1 MAAQTIPAL
10 LMNGTCPT
18 ILLTRP
24 APASRKFAQRLR
36 DAGVTAPI
44 VTSPLMRINPVAV
57 SLPEG
62 LRGVL
67 FTSMNGVAAVEGRS
81 LPAWCVGDATAAAAA
96 RAGWQAISAGGDA
109 EALYKR
115 VLADAP
121 HGPLLH
127 LRGEHARGDL
137 AQRLST
143 AGIETSE
150 TVVYRQTTEPLGPE
164 ARRLLSGNSPV
175 LVPLFSPR
183 SAETF
188 LAEGSFRAPLVGIA
202 ISTAVAD
209 ILAKAGVARIDVAA
223 EPTADAMIGAI
234 LARLGAD

>member
-10 LMNGTCPT
+10 LMNSTCPT

-24 APASRKFAQRLR
+24 APASRRFAQRLQ
-36 DAGVTAPI
+36 DAGVAVPI
-44 VTSPLMRINPVAV
+44 VTSPLMRIDPLTV

-67 FTSMNGVAAVEGRS
+67 FTSKNGVAAVEGRD
-81 LPAWCVGDATAAAAA
+81 LPAWCVGDATAEAAAQ
-96 RAGWQAISAGGDA
+96 AGWRAVSAGGDA
-109 EALYKR
+109 EALYR
-115 VLADAP
+115 RLLADAP
-121 HGPLLH
+121 KGPLLH

-137 AQRLST
+137 AQRLSA
-143 AGIETSE
+143 AGVETSE
-150 TVVYRQTTEPLGPE
+150 TVVYRQVTEPLGPE
-164 ARRLLSGNSPV
+164 AWQVLSGDSPV

-188 LAEGSFRAPLVGIA
+188 LAEGPFRAPVEGIA
-202 ISTAVAD
+202 ISAAVAD

-223 EPTADAMIGAI
+223 EPTADAMFRAI